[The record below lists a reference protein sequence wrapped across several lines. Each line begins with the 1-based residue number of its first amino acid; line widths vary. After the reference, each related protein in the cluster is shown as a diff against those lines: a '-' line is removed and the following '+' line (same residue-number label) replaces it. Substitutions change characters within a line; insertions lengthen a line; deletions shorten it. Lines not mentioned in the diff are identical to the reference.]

1 MKVSRHCR
9 LTSMIATVVL
19 ASSAGLPSG
28 WADGNETGST
38 PREVAMAASSKGLE
52 SSNRPLEPTFAV
64 IEQVQTAALGQ
75 RVQVRVVASGA
86 LSCAPFRL
94 ADPDR
99 LVLDCTGAHVRVR
112 LRPNRVDLNPVRSVR
127 VGQFKPDV
135 ARVVVDL
142 EGQPMY
148 SLRPDG
154 NTLVVTFDSNHP
166 KSSTFEPTIKTKE
179 SAPSPVNRQMEQEP
193 STIVS
198 KVPDNPEEAKHA
210 EVDSSSPTSATP
222 PSAIKQDLS
231 SDAPGSLAS
240 VSNDPP
246 TLPATD
252 VEPNSPV
259 ETFDAAVADDDYVI
273 GAQDVL
279 AINVWHEPE
288 VSRSVP
294 VRPDGKISLPLI
306 GDISVSGLTPRL
318 LQNRLTKEFDSYIR
332 KPQVTVIVQEVNSR
346 KFYVIGQVEKPGT
359 YPLATHVAI
368 LDALA
373 MAGGFR
379 DFAKV
384 QQIYL
389 LRLVPD
395 GSRKRIFFDYKAA
408 VNGKDTY
415 RDIEIQTG
423 DTLVVP

>member
-1 MKVSRHCR
+1 
-9 LTSMIATVVL
+9 
-19 ASSAGLPSG
+19 
-28 WADGNETGST
+28 
-38 PREVAMAASSKGLE
+38 
-52 SSNRPLEPTFAV
+52 
-64 IEQVQTAALGQ
+64 
-75 RVQVRVVASGA
+75 
-86 LSCAPFRL
+86 
-94 ADPDR
+94 
-99 LVLDCTGAHVRVR
+99 
-112 LRPNRVDLNPVRSVR
+112 
-127 VGQFKPDV
+127 
-135 ARVVVDL
+135 
-142 EGQPMY
+142 
-148 SLRPDG
+148 
-154 NTLVVTFDSNHP
+154 
-166 KSSTFEPTIKTKE
+166 
-179 SAPSPVNRQMEQEP
+179 
-193 STIVS
+193 
-198 KVPDNPEEAKHA
+198 
-210 EVDSSSPTSATP
+210 
-222 PSAIKQDLS
+222 
-231 SDAPGSLAS
+231 

-259 ETFDAAVADDDYVI
+259 ETFAAAVADDDYVI

-318 LQNRLTKEFDSYIR
+318 LQIHLTKEFDSYIR

-346 KFYVIGQVEKPGT
+346 KFYVIGQVEKPGA